1 MEQFS
6 EKLLSGDKGRQQQ
19 EMVGELASILISV
32 VSILNNIFMITII
45 LISVVSTLA
54 IIIIILITI
63 SLISVVNTLSFIMS
77 TLYRSSSFSI

>member
-1 MEQFS
+1 MF
-6 EKLLSGDKGRQQQ
+6 EKTSTLLSGDKGRQQQ
-19 EMVGELASILISV
+19 EMVGELAS
-32 VSILNNIFMITII
+32 I

-77 TLYRSSSFSI
+77 TLYLIHDMISVTIVV

>member
-32 VSILNNIFMITII
+32 VS
-45 LISVVSTLA
+45 TLA
-54 IIIIILITI
+54 IIIIT
-63 SLISVVNTLSFIMS
+63 
-77 TLYRSSSFSI
+77 